1 MTDEFEVPNFEQ
13 IEFIAEDYNDDDVEE
28 DAGKKMPPPST
39 RSPAVPPVARE
50 PNQTLPE
57 PAANHQTANKSF
69 AFGFRKSSGIDD
81 DDDDYPDSSPG
92 KNINLFPFPPF
103 LQSRLIS
110 FSLDWLTAL
119 NTMMQHDMRSSYA
132 TKESQQEYSCLSSV
146 EIIAKSM
153 QKTKN
158 SNRTTEHN
166 QRYFLPRISPRFS
179 DSAPTPPFTLP

>member
-50 PNQTLPE
+50 P
-57 PAANHQTANKSF
+57 
-69 AFGFRKSSGIDD
+69 KSSGIDD

-132 TKESQQEYSCLSSV
+132 TKESQQEYSCSSSV